1 MITVNGEK
9 VWVPSR
15 RQELVD
21 GLTRMGVVQIDG
33 HPLRSISKDELLK
46 AYCQAR
52 AREVRRR
59 QRAAGR
65 HRKEPPTRELQCQL
79 FTAWSVTD

>member
-9 VWVPSR
+9 IYVPGR

-21 GLTRMGVVQIDG
+21 GLKRMGVTQVDG
-33 HPLRSISKDELLK
+33 HALRTLSKDELLK
-46 AYCQAR
+46 AYCQVR

-59 QRAAGR
+59 QQAARRRRGQ
-65 HRKEPPTRELQCQL
+65 EFQCQV
-79 FTAWSVTD
+79 FAAWSVTD

>member
-15 RQELVD
+15 RQELID
-21 GLTRMGVVQIDG
+21 GLKRMGVAQVDG
-33 HPLRSISKDELLK
+33 HALRTLSKDELLK

-59 QRAAGR
+59 QRAASR
-65 HRKEPPTRELQCQL
+65 HRARPEARELQCQV
-79 FTAWSVTD
+79 FAAWSVTD

>member
-15 RQELVD
+15 RQELID
-21 GLTRMGVVQIDG
+21 GLKRMGVTQVDG
-33 HPLRSISKDELLK
+33 HALRSLSKDELLK
-46 AYCQAR
+46 VYCRVR

-59 QRAAGR
+59 QQIASR
-65 HRKEPPTRELQCQL
+65 HRAQPRTRELQCQV
-79 FTAWSVTD
+79 FAAWSVTD